1 MASRCHPLVWLL
13 LTRSVS
19 VLALVCCVRLMCV
32 VYLDEGV
39 REASDRDAPGQM
51 GLAHV
56 GGPSVLQLSLTSE

>member
-1 MASRCHPLVWLL
+1 M
-13 LTRSVS
+13 
-19 VLALVCCVRLMCV
+19 